1 MAMKNSENHWTTLWL
16 FNSLPWYG
24 PWKMMISL
32 WFPCDFA
39 MKKWWFLPELAMKT
53 RLWKPDFF
61 RRHLWGRHGA
71 HDPGLVVFCWS
82 GKPFL
87 LQGIMMPIPSGNLTK
102 SYGKSPFF
110 MGKSTISMASVH
122 CYGSSPEGIRSMML
136 VSVSIRSIWPYLT
149 TKPISAQW
157 PTGFSI

>member
-1 MAMKNSENHWTTLWL
+1 MAMKNSENHWTT
-16 FNSLPWYG
+16 
-24 PWKMMISL
+24 L

-110 MGKSTISMASVH
+110 MGKSTISMAIVH
-122 CYGSSPEGIRSMML
+122 CYVSSPEGIRSMML